1 MFYNINMDKINET
14 IANSIKTARKMSCFS
29 QTELG
34 KRIDVSH
41 TAISSWENGK
51 NLPSIRDCWKLADE
65 LGMTIDELVGRDI

>member
-1 MFYNINMDKINET
+1 
-14 IANSIKTARKMSCFS
+14 MSGFS